1 MLYSSPSIDIYDGSI
16 VTIGD
21 DTTATVTI
29 GGDVGADIDVQD
41 ADLTLKGN
49 EIVIGLMMI
58 SILRFIT
65 IMAEPLPLAMR
76 IPNQSS

>member
-41 ADLTLKGN
+41 ADLTPKGK
-49 EIVIGLMMI
+49 
-58 SILRFIT
+58 
-65 IMAEPLPLAMR
+65 
-76 IPNQSS
+76 